1 MKNIKF
7 ADYIDVE
14 EFVNFPHGTEIDRD
28 VLSDAQI
35 KQLLNYAGNII
46 QDYAKKPFLHQQVFE
61 SRWGSGSKNLIL
73 PLADEHTKIVSCFEK
88 DLVDS
93 RSNITSYVKYNKGLQ
108 ALVLKDYYNY
118 PVFSVNCEYE
128 IVYTA
133 GDLELNEKVKTAC
146 ILTAANILKIQE
158 MSGMKSVQIDII
170 KIQFQ
175 DLPEVI
181 TQEAKMLL
189 SDYVCSLNIV

>member
-1 MKNIKF
+1 MKYIKF

-14 EFVNFPHGTEIDRD
+14 EFVNFPHGVEIDRD

-46 QDYAKKPFLHQQVFE
+46 QEYAEKPFLHQQLKEV
-61 SRWGSGSKNLIL
+61 RNGSGSRNLVL
-73 PLADEHTKIVSCFEK
+73 PLADENTKIVSCFER
-88 DLVDS
+88 DTADY
-93 RSNITSYVKYNKGLQ
+93 RSNITPYVKYIRNTQSLI
-108 ALVLKDYYNY
+108 LKDCYNS
-118 PVFSVNCEYE
+118 PVFHPHCEYE
-128 IVYTA
+128 IVYTS
-133 GDLELNEKVKTAC
+133 GELELNEKVKTAC

>member
-1 MKNIKF
+1 MKHINF
-7 ADYIDVE
+7 SDYISVD
-14 EFVNFPHGTEIDRD
+14 EFVEFPHGVEIDRD
-28 VLSDAQI
+28 VLSDKQI

-46 QDYAKKPFLHQQVFE
+46 QEYTNKPFLHQQLNE
-61 SRWGSGSKNLIL
+61 CRWGSGSKKLML
-73 PLADEHTKIVSCFEK
+73 PLADENTKIVSCIEK
-88 DLVDS
+88 DMADS
-93 RSNITSYVKYNKGLQ
+93 RQNITSYVKYNKSLQ
-108 ALVLKDYYNY
+108 SLVLKDYYNS
-118 PVFSVNCEYE
+118 PVFCVSCEYE

-133 GDLELNEKVKTAC
+133 GDVELNDKVKTAC

-181 TQEAKMLL
+181 TQETKMLL